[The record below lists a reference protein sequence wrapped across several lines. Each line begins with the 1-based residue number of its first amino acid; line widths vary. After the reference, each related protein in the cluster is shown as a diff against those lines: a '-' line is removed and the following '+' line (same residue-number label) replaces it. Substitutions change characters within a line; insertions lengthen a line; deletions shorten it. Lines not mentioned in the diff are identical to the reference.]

1 MTLKQAKEKMIVTS
15 LALFGLVGFAFL
27 PPDEHSNSA
36 GEIGWAIYFVI
47 VGMFFILTVRAF
59 LDYSDL
65 RLAKFKRDELLKTLQ
80 EEHDIV
86 YLGDES
92 EPYDWA
98 KEVANPWYEEEE
110 NE

>member
-1 MTLKQAKEKMIVTS
+1 MKQAKEKLVATS
-15 LALFGLVGFAFL
+15 LALFGLVMLAFI
-27 PPDEHSNSA
+27 PPDDEYRSGAREFS
-36 GEIGWAIYFVI
+36 WAIYFAI
-47 VGMFFILTVRAF
+47 IGIMFILTVRAW
-59 LDYSDL
+59 LEYNDL
-65 RLAKFKRDELLKTLQ
+65 RRAKFKRDELLKTLQ

-86 YLGDES
+86 YLGDKS